1 MKNTSDISNPRNYT
15 PEINDLQHEYLVT
28 DNSHYCFET
37 VAEFLRLFRNGDM
50 RSLELFKNGRES
62 FVQTLATS
70 KNRNLR
76 NNLIV
81 LVSNITRTAIEAG
94 CNPKEMVLLMENT
107 VKDLENR
114 LTPIDKEA
122 FFELETKILLIF
134 IRKIK
139 QKRVEGLSKTSW
151 MIVNYVQ
158 EHLSENITLDA
169 LALYCGRHPNY
180 LSALFKR
187 ETNKNI
193 QNYILEERIKKA
205 KHLITYSDYLFIDI
219 AHLCGFESQS
229 YFTVQF
235 KKMVGCT
242 PKEYRNKRAQRKK

>member
-1 MKNTSDISNPRNYT
+1 MKNTGDISNPRRSN
-15 PEINDLQHEYLVT
+15 NLQYEYVL
-28 DNSHYCFET
+28 DENIHYCFDTESD
-37 VAEFLRLFRNGDM
+37 FLRLFRNGDM
-50 RSLELFKNGRES
+50 RSIELLKNNREN

-70 KNRNLR
+70 KNRSLK

-81 LVSNITRTAIEAG
+81 LVANLTRAAIESG
-94 CNPKEMVLLMENT
+94 CNPNEMVLLMTST
-107 VKDLENR
+107 VKDIENR
-114 LTPIDKEA
+114 VTAFDKEV

-139 QKRVEGLSKTSW
+139 QNRMKGLSKPSR
-151 MIVNYVQ
+151 MIVHYVQ
-158 EHLSENITLDA
+158 EHLSQQITLND

-193 QNYILEERIKKA
+193 QSYILEERINKA
-205 KHLITYSDYLFIDI
+205 KYLIKHSDYLFVEI

-235 KKMVGCT
+235 KKIVGCT
-242 PKEYRNKRAQRKK
+242 PKEYRNR